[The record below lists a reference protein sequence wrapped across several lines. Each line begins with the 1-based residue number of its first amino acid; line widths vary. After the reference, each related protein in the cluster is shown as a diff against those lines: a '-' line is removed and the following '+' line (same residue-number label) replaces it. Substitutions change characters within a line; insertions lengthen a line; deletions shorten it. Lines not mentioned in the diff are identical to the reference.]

1 MCRGHVYSSPAVKS
15 VRQDWADPEL
25 VSIKRKILGSSVASN
40 SGTNNLAI
48 TKTAKYLMQRHIA
61 QQAQLSK
68 LFASLLELSKDRNGQ
83 PYPRWI
89 LLFAMYTTPVS
100 FHIFNWFLFFFLLH
114 LTYRRKTTIIEPLL
128 NTDGLRAWT
137 IILPMMVM
145 ASN

>member
-83 PYPRWI
+83 PYPR
-89 LLFAMYTTPVS
+89 
-100 FHIFNWFLFFFLLH
+100 
-114 LTYRRKTTIIEPLL
+114 
-128 NTDGLRAWT
+128 
-137 IILPMMVM
+137 
-145 ASN
+145 